1 MMYEVI
7 RKSLDLYKS
16 CVKMGRQ
23 DGLTKNVLKEGMKMK
38 RIGTV
43 SDWDTTVEVFLSWTH
58 IHLEI
63 TQNGTTIKMELNAK
77 KCLEFIEMLTK
88 GAKRL

>member
-1 MMYEVI
+1 MSVDTKKIMDWW
-7 RKSLDLYKS
+7 KSY
-16 CVKMGRQ
+16 VRMGNTI
-23 DGLTKNVLKEGMKMK
+23 GLTNTVLKEGVKMK

-43 SDWDTTVEVFLSWTH
+43 SDWDTTVEVFLTWTH

-77 KCLEFIEMLTK
+77 KCLEFIEALTK

>member
-1 MMYEVI
+1 MQEATKKIM
-7 RKSLDLYKS
+7 DLLKS
-16 CVKMGRQ
+16 CVKMESST
-23 DGLTKNVLKEGMKMK
+23 GLTKTVLREGVKMK
-38 RIGTV
+38 RIGEI
-43 SDWDTTVEVFLSWTH
+43 SDWDTTIEVFLSWTH

-77 KCLEFIEMLTK
+77 KTLEFIETLTK

>member
-1 MMYEVI
+1 MQEAT
-7 RKSLDLYKS
+7 RKTMDLLKS
-16 CVKMGRQ
+16 CVKMGNTT
-23 DGLTKNVLKEGMKMK
+23 GLTKTVLKEGVKMK
-38 RIGTV
+38 RIGEI
-43 SDWDTTVEVFLSWTH
+43 SDWDTTVEVFLSWSH

>member
-1 MMYEVI
+1 MQEVTKKI
-7 RKSLDLYKS
+7 MDWWKSYA
-16 CVKMGRQ
+16 KMGNST
-23 DGLTKNVLKEGMKMK
+23 GLTKTVLREGVKMR
-38 RIGTV
+38 RIGTI
-43 SDWDTTVEVFLSWTH
+43 SDWDTTVEVYLSWTH

-77 KCLEFIEMLTK
+77 KCLEFIETLTK

>member
-1 MMYEVI
+1 MMLEVI
-7 RKSLDLYKS
+7 RKSMDLYKS
-16 CVKMGRQ
+16 CAKMERH
-23 DGLTKNVLKEGMKMK
+23 DGLTKNALREGLKMT

-43 SDWDTTVEVFLSWTH
+43 SDWDTTVEVYLSWTH

>member
-1 MMYEVI
+1 MHVDTKKIMDWW
-7 RKSLDLYKS
+7 KSY
-16 CVKMGRQ
+16 VRMGNTI
-23 DGLTKNVLKEGMKMK
+23 GLTNTVLKEGVKMK
-38 RIGTV
+38 RIGTI
-43 SDWDTTVEVFLSWTH
+43 SDWDTTVEVFLTWTH

-77 KCLEFIEMLTK
+77 KCLEFIEALTK

>member
-1 MMYEVI
+1 MYEDI
-7 RKSLDLYKS
+7 KKIMDWLKS
-16 CVKMGRQ
+16 CAKMENST
-23 DGLTKNVLKEGMKMK
+23 GLTKTALREGVKMR
-38 RIGTV
+38 RIGQI

-77 KCLEFIEMLTK
+77 KCLEFIETLTK
-88 GAKRL
+88 GVKRL

>member
-1 MMYEVI
+1 MLEATKKIMDY
-7 RKSLDLYKS
+7 LKS
-16 CVKMGRQ
+16 CVKMENTT
-23 DGLTKNVLKEGMKMK
+23 GLTKTVLREGIQMR
-38 RIGTV
+38 RIGQI
-43 SDWDTTVEVFLSWTH
+43 SDWDTTIEVFLGWSH

-77 KCLEFIEMLTK
+77 KALELIESLTK

>member
-1 MMYEVI
+1 MHVDTKKIMDWW
-7 RKSLDLYKS
+7 KSY
-16 CVKMGRQ
+16 VKMENTI
-23 DGLTKNVLKEGMKMK
+23 GLTNTVLKEGVKMK
-38 RIGTV
+38 RIGTI

-77 KCLEFIEMLTK
+77 KCLEFIEALTK

>member
-1 MMYEVI
+1 MMLEVI
-7 RKSLDLYKS
+7 RKSMDLCKS
-16 CVKMGRQ
+16 CVKMEKQ
-23 DGLTKNVLKEGMKMK
+23 DGLTKNVLREGLKMT

-43 SDWDTTVEVFLSWTH
+43 SDWDTTVEVYLSWTH

>member
-1 MMYEVI
+1 MQEAIKKTM
-7 RKSLDLYKS
+7 DLLKYY
-16 CVKMGRQ
+16 VRMGKTT
-23 DGLTKNVLKEGMKMK
+23 GLTNTVLKEGVKMK
-38 RIGTV
+38 RIGTI

-77 KCLEFIEMLTK
+77 KCLEFIEALTK

>member
-1 MMYEVI
+1 MLEHTKKIMDY
-7 RKSLDLYKS
+7 LKS
-16 CVKMGRQ
+16 CVKMESTT
-23 DGLTKNVLKEGMKMK
+23 GLTKTVLKEGCKMK
-38 RIGTV
+38 RIGEI
-43 SDWDTTVEVFLSWTH
+43 SDWDTTIEVFLSWTH

-77 KCLEFIEMLTK
+77 KTLEFIETLTK

>member
-1 MMYEVI
+1 MQEATKKI
-7 RKSLDLYKS
+7 LDWWKSYART
-16 CVKMGRQ
+16 GNIT
-23 DGLTKNVLKEGMKMK
+23 GLTNTALKEGVKMK
-38 RIGTV
+38 RIGTI
-43 SDWDTTVEVFLSWTH
+43 SDWDTTVEVFLTWTH

-77 KCLEFIEMLTK
+77 KCLDFIEALTK

>member
-1 MMYEVI
+1 MQETTKKIMDY
-7 RKSLDLYKS
+7 LKS
-16 CVKMGRQ
+16 CVKMGNTT
-23 DGLTKNVLKEGMKMK
+23 GLTKTVLKEGCKMR
-38 RIGTV
+38 RIGEI
-43 SDWDTTVEVFLSWTH
+43 SDWDTTIEVFLSWTH

-77 KCLEFIEMLTK
+77 KALELIEALTK